1 MSLSTRLDRLE
12 AALRG
17 RDGGDTP
24 DGRWICPL
32 IYDPIELQIEE
43 NEAISRLKTEEIDRL
58 VAAGKI
64 RAIDRERVRFVVRRI
79 VQPTERPDDPLL
91 DGGKRLTR
99 HHLALRDLLPH

>member
-1 MSLSTRLDRLE
+1 MAAARTPAGSTQSIVAFGQGGDMSLSTRLDRLE

-43 NEAISRLKTEEIDRL
+43 S
-58 VAAGKI
+58 
-64 RAIDRERVRFVVRRI
+64 
-79 VQPTERPDDPLL
+79 
-91 DGGKRLTR
+91 
-99 HHLALRDLLPH
+99 HLPIEN